1 METMKKLSREIKTS
15 EMRHSISQVNK
26 TMAEADSKGCQD
38 MVCLLDA
45 LLKKISARQ
54 AGISREIKRVATN
67 V

>member
-1 METMKKLSREIKTS
+1 MDTMKKISREIKTS
-15 EMRHSISQVNK
+15 DMRHSINQVNQ
-26 TMAEADSKGCQD
+26 TMAKADTKGCQD